1 MQDSFSDL
9 PEALRRIH
17 DDRSKQLH
25 GRCNVE
31 RGASWLVR
39 WLAPMMSLPP
49 GGSDVPLTV
58 AIRVDDQG
66 ETWTRNFGGHRMQS
80 RLLAHDPLLAERL
93 GATTL
98 LFTLS
103 AVAGRIE
110 WRVVAV
116 RFLGVPLPLSWFAAA
131 AATEAIVDGHYTF
144 DVSAT
149 LPLVGLL
156 IRYRGWLGE

>member
-1 MQDSFSDL
+1 M
-9 PEALRRIH
+9 A
-17 DDRSKQLH
+17 
-25 GRCNVE
+25 
-31 RGASWLVR
+31 
-39 WLAPMMSLPP
+39 SLPLS
-49 GGSDVPLTV
+49 GSDVPLSVT
-58 AIRVDDQG
+58 IRVDQKG
-66 ETWTRNFGGHRMQS
+66 ETWARNFGGQRMQS
-80 RLLAHDPLLAERL
+80 RLWACGSLLAERL

-116 RFLGVPLPLSWFAAA
+116 RFLGVPLPVSWFAGAC
-131 AATEAIVDGHYTF
+131 ATEAIVNGRYTF

-156 IRYRGWLGE
+156 IRYRGWLAE